1 MSNETDNV
9 DLAAEFAGGVRRYVE
24 AAEEVLLGA
33 RRRTSEAA
41 RVYAREVQEIQQQQQ
56 QTLSAGNSGD
66 YQETIRSFQSAAQD
80 GQQRWQE
87 AASKYQEVAKAT
99 ADELSQQLDEA
110 FRAYVTSIKNAWA
123 LVDPAT
129 IDGPTIAAIQQA
141 TFAAVARPGGV
152 AS

>member
-1 MSNETDNV
+1 VSKETDEV
-9 DLAAEFAGGVRRYVE
+9 DLAAEFAGGVRRYAE
-24 AAEEVLLGA
+24 ATEEVLQEA
-33 RRRTSEAA
+33 RRRTSESA
-41 RVYAREVQEIQQQQQ
+41 RAYARAVQEIQQQQQ
-56 QTLSAGNSGD
+56 QALSAGNTGD

-87 AASKYQEVAKAT
+87 AAREYQDAAKAT
-99 ADELSQQLDEA
+99 ADELAQRLDEA
-110 FRAYVTSIKNAWA
+110 FRAYVASIKNAWA

-129 IDGPTIAAIQQA
+129 IDGTTIAAIQQA